1 MENLAYLAFWA
12 YNSCV
17 LLHHLRADEALQE
30 TCDELGLLAILEE
43 LINAIHG
50 MSSTISTSSMGR

>member
-17 LLHHLRADEALQE
+17 LLHHLQADEALQE
-30 TCDELGLLAILEE
+30 ACDELGLLAILEE

-50 MSSTISTSSMGR
+50 TSSIISHH

>member
-17 LLHHLRADEALQE
+17 LLHHLQAGERLQE
-30 TCDELGLLAILEE
+30 ACDELGLLAILEE

-50 MSSTISTSSMGR
+50 TWSIISHQ